1 MMVAEHADKHGG
13 GPSLPVRVAEVAV
26 GTLQAEQGL
35 AATESIYSIIGWEV
49 LSEARV
55 KLLLE
60 QVADGISQAA
70 SGMRDHMKEAD
81 SFANIGAR
89 MLNSWDRG
97 VLRSLLDEKR
107 SWISLSA
114 K

>member
-1 MMVAEHADKHGG
+1 MALMLAGSKNWPKHKLLHNFGRISCG
-13 GPSLPVRVAEVAV
+13 
-26 GTLQAEQGL
+26 
-35 AATESIYSIIGWEV
+35 

-60 QVADGISQAA
+60 QVADGVSQAA
-70 SGMRDHMKEAD
+70 SEMRDHMKEVG
-81 SFANIGAR
+81 SFANVGAR

-107 SWISLSA
+107 SWISLTA